1 MGQACDVCGKGPGK
15 GNTVTHRGR
24 AKYLGGVGVKTTGI
38 SVRRFKPNLRTVRV
52 TTPNGTHKT
61 VRICTQCIRSGAVTK
76 TIRNAL
82 FKLPPLP
89 GSEKAK
95 PEAVAEAKAP
105 KVTPEELRA
114 KGYKVRKRNRKKD
127 ESEG

>member
-38 SVRRFKPNLRTVRV
+38 SARRFKPNLRTVRV

-82 FKLPPLP
+82 FKSAAASRV
-89 GSEKAK
+89 GEGKA
-95 PEAVAEAKAP
+95 
-105 KVTPEELRA
+105 RS
-114 KGYKVRKRNRKKD
+114 GCR
-127 ESEG
+127 SEGPQGDARGVASQGLQGS